1 MTPEETTQVAEA
13 VDRAIRWLPSITAQ
27 INSEREFKA
36 GTLDVDAVLT
46 REWKRASRV
55 MRSALKTAGPVAAN
69 SAVTQYMGVY
79 NALVIVRREAGR
91 KAPANHASSRTDR

>member
-13 VDRAIRWLPSITAQ
+13 VDRAIRWLGITAQ
-27 INSEREFKA
+27 INAEREHRA

-79 NALVIVRREAGR
+79 DALVIVRREAGR